1 MDYQDTL
8 EEIELRTNLN
18 HEFDSI
24 TKFMLGICRSLQLS
38 PTGREALEVATRYLD
53 GAASDQELERI
64 RIACWNSIE
73 GRNCDLTDPEVASTR
88 TIICAT
94 YSRSCSDDKFSR
106 LDAFED
112 FAMAAG
118 VEPYNLV
125 AALRA
130 AFADVLNHGTA

>member
-8 EEIELRTNLN
+8 EEIELRADLD

-24 TKFMLGICRSLQLS
+24 AKFMIGICRSLQLS
-38 PTGREALEVATRYLD
+38 PTGREALKVATRYLD

-64 RIACWNSIE
+64 RVACWNSIE
-73 GRNCDLTDPEVASTR
+73 GRNCDLTDPEVAATR
-88 TIICAT
+88 AIICAT
-94 YSRSCSDDKFSR
+94 YPRGWPDDKFSG

-118 VEPYNLV
+118 VDPHDLV
-125 AALRA
+125 VALRT
-130 AFADVLNHGTA
+130 AFADALNQGTV